1 MKEELE
7 VVNCPICWS
16 KELMELSFLTPEEK
30 SLRMRRNWS
39 LATKVLKV
47 WDEMQ
52 SDLQRDD
59 VQRMVDLLREEM
71 NEYRLAYQECSGEN
85 LRPLDEDK
93 QWYEVDGRRRWKIGS
108 ELADVI
114 VFLFSLWKMVGLSES
129 DFEKF
134 MTRGNSQGILVKE
147 ENKDWFNYLTDLAMM
162 VNSFANSI
170 QVDLAEMVILKTLI
184 NYQHRPPF
192 LEAKWR
198 NNGFMK
204 SMRQSIG
211 DKKTTQMSDLGLVI
225 GPTVL
230 AKYIDSENYF
240 GKEAPIH
247 FLRWAIAHEEWLSEK
262 GDELPPHEWPVLPW
276 RGLTRI

>member
-1 MKEELE
+1 MKEGLE
-7 VVNCPICWS
+7 VINCPICWP
-16 KELMELSFLTPEEK
+16 KELMELSILTPEEK
-30 SLRMRRNWS
+30 SLRMRGNWS
-39 LATKVLKV
+39 LATEVLKV

-52 SDLQRDD
+52 SDLQRNDLK
-59 VQRMVDLLREEM
+59 RMVDLLEEEM
-71 NEYRLAYQECSGEN
+71 NEYRLAYQEYSGEN
-85 LRPLDEDK
+85 LKPLDEEK

-114 VFLFSLWKMVGLSES
+114 VFSFSLWKMVGLSES
-129 DFEKF
+129 DFEKL
-134 MTRGNSQGILVKE
+134 MTRGNSQDIFVKE
-147 ENKDWFNYLTDLAMM
+147 KNKYWFDYLTDLAMI

-170 QVDLAEMVILKTLI
+170 RVDLAEMVILKTLI

-198 NNGFMK
+198 GNGFMGP
-204 SMRQSIG
+204 MRRNIG
-211 DKKTTQMSDLGLVI
+211 DKKTTQMDDLGLVI

-240 GKEAPIH
+240 KKKAPIH
-247 FLRWAIAHEEWLSEK
+247 FLRWAIAHEEWLSEDD
-262 GDELPPHEWPVLPW
+262 DELPPHERPVLPW

>member
-1 MKEELE
+1 MKGGLE
-7 VVNCPICWS
+7 VINYPICWPE
-16 KELMELSFLTPEEK
+16 ELMELSFLTPEEK

-39 LATKVLKV
+39 LATKVLGI
-47 WDEMQ
+47 WDKMQ
-52 SDLQRDD
+52 FDLQGDD
-59 VQRMVDLLREEM
+59 VQRMDDLLREEM
-71 NEYRLAYQECSGEN
+71 DEYRSAYKEYNGES
-85 LRPLDEDK
+85 LRRLDEEK

-114 VFLFSLWKMVGLSES
+114 VFLFSLWKMVGLSED

-134 MTRGNSQGILVKE
+134 MSRGNSQDIFVKE
-147 ENKDWFNYLTDLAMM
+147 ENKAWFDYLTGWAMM
-162 VNSFANSI
+162 VNSFANLI

-192 LEAKWR
+192 LKAKWR
-198 NNGFMK
+198 GNGFMG
-204 SMRQSIG
+204 SMRRNIG
-211 DKKTTQMSDLGLVI
+211 DKETTQMDDLGLVI